1 MSRESQHPD
10 PRHAEPKP
18 PFPTQQQQSAPGSEA
33 KMDPPVDHG
42 EKSYKGN
49 ERLKGKVAILSG
61 SDSGI
66 GRAVAIAFAREG
78 ADLVLS
84 YLPEEEQD
92 AKETV
97 RWVEQAGR
105 RAITSPGDI
114 RGADYC
120 KQLVDLTAK
129 EFGGVDIVVNNAAY
143 QRTYEKITDVPADEF
158 ATTFETNVF
167 GTFYV
172 SQAALPK
179 IRKGGCII
187 NTVSIQAYEPS
198 AELVA
203 YAPTKAALVSLTKV
217 LAKSAGKQGIRVNG
231 VAPGPV
237 WTPLIPSTMPEEKVK
252 TFGKNTVFERP
263 AQPAELAPLYV
274 FLASQDATYVTGEIY
289 GATGGRTPY

>member
-10 PRHAEPKP
+10 PRQAGPKP

-33 KMDPPVDHG
+33 EMDPPVDHG

-84 YLPEEEQD
+84 YLPEEEND
-92 AKETV
+92 AQETV
-97 RWVEQAGR
+97 RWVEKAGR

-114 RGADYC
+114 RGAEYC
-120 KQLVDLTAK
+120 KQLVDLTTK

-179 IRKGGCII
+179 SR
-187 NTVSIQAYEPS
+187 
-198 AELVA
+198 
-203 YAPTKAALVSLTKV
+203 SL
-217 LAKSAGKQGIRVNG
+217 
-231 VAPGPV
+231 
-237 WTPLIPSTMPEEKVK
+237 
-252 TFGKNTVFERP
+252 
-263 AQPAELAPLYV
+263 
-274 FLASQDATYVTGEIY
+274 
-289 GATGGRTPY
+289 